1 MKRLIIA
8 VAVVAALGSSAFS
21 REFPKGAAMH
31 PPHHEVMPNQDYY
44 AGVDMPRHHTTY
56 PGGHGR

>member
-8 VAVVAALGSSAFS
+8 VAAVAALGSSAFS
-21 REFPKGAAMH
+21 REFPKGVAAH
-31 PPHHEVMPNQDYY
+31 QDYY
-44 AGVDMPRHHTTY
+44 ASVTMPRYQTTH

>member
-8 VAVVAALGSSAFS
+8 VAAVAALGSTAFS
-21 REFPKGAAMH
+21 REFPTGAAIH
-31 PPHHEVMPNQDYY
+31 PRHNEVMSYQAHY
-44 AGVDMPRHHTTY
+44 ASVSAPQYQTRY

>member
-8 VAVVAALGSSAFS
+8 VVSVAALGSSAFS
-21 REFPKGAAMH
+21 REFPVGASMH
-31 PPHHEVMPNQDYY
+31 ARHHEVMPNQAHY
-44 AGVDMPRHHTTY
+44 ASVSTPQYQTRY

>member
-8 VAVVAALGSSAFS
+8 VAAVVALGSSAFS
-21 REFPKGAAMH
+21 REFPTGAAMR
-31 PPHHEVMPNQDYY
+31 PRHHEVMPYEAHY
-44 AGVDMPRHHTTY
+44 ANPSIPQYQTRY